1 MILGYQEQKEILEK
15 YNLKTPTSF
24 FIENKEQVSL
34 AVEKIGYPLVM
45 KISSRKHLH
54 RTEVG
59 GVVKDI
65 KSKEEAEEA
74 FITLSKVGDID
85 GIIAEEQI
93 KGVEF
98 IVGIKNDSSFGKGLM
113 LGSGGVM
120 VEVFNDVS
128 FRVLPIKSEDA
139 TEMIN
144 EIKGRKFLEGFRGN
158 EEVDKKIIVDFL
170 VSVSFLAEEEKCAEV
185 DFNPVI
191 INNKGAFV
199 CDVKIIV

>member
-1 MILGYQEQKEILEK
+1 MILGYREQKEVLEK
-15 YNLKTPTSF
+15 YNLETPNSF
-24 FIENKEQVSL
+24 FIEKKEQLSL
-34 AVEKIGYPLVM
+34 AIEKIGYPLVM
-45 KISSRKHLH
+45 KISSKKHLH

-59 GVVKDI
+59 GVFKDI
-65 KSKEEAEEA
+65 KSKKEAEEA
-74 FITLSKVGDID
+74 FDSLGEISEID
-85 GIIAEEQI
+85 GVVIEEQI

-98 IVGIKNDSSFGKGLM
+98 IVGVKDDPSFGKVLM

-128 FRVLPIKSEDA
+128 FRVLPIEREDA

-144 EIKGRKFLEGFRGN
+144 EIKGRKLLEGFRGN
-158 EEVDKKIIVDFL
+158 KAVDKKILNDFL
-170 VSVSFLAEEEKCAEV
+170 ISVSLLAEKENFKEI

-191 INNKGAFV
+191 VNSKGSFI

>member
-1 MILGYQEQKEILEK
+1 MILGYQEQKEILAK
-15 YNLKTPTSF
+15 YTLKTPRSF

-34 AVEKIGYPLVM
+34 AVEKIGFPLVM
-45 KISSRKHLH
+45 KISSREHLH

-59 GVVKDI
+59 GVFKDI
-65 KSKEEAEEA
+65 KSRKEAEEA
-74 FITLSKVGDID
+74 FTTLNEIREID
-85 GIIAEEQI
+85 GVVAEEQI
-93 KGVEF
+93 NGAEF
-98 IVGIKNDSSFGKGLM
+98 IVGIKNDPSFGKVLM

-139 TEMIN
+139 VEMIN
-144 EIKGRKFLEGFRGN
+144 EIKGRKFLEGFRGS
-158 EEVDKKIIVDFL
+158 EEVDKKTITDFL
-170 VSVSFLAEEEKCAEV
+170 VSVSSLAEEEKFSEV

-191 INNKGAFV
+191 VNKKGAFI

>member
-1 MILGYQEQKEILEK
+1 MILGYREQKEVLEK
-15 YNLKTPTSF
+15 YNLETPNSF
-24 FIENKEQVSL
+24 FIEKKEQLSL
-34 AVEKIGYPLVM
+34 AIEKIGYPLVM
-45 KISSRKHLH
+45 KISSKKHLH

-59 GVVKDI
+59 GVFKDI
-65 KSKEEAEEA
+65 KSKKDAEEA
-74 FITLSKVGDID
+74 FDSLGEISEID
-85 GIIAEEQI
+85 GVVIEEQI

-98 IVGIKNDSSFGKGLM
+98 IVGVKDDPSFGKVLM

-128 FRVLPIKSEDA
+128 FRVLPIEREDA

-144 EIKGRKFLEGFRGN
+144 EIKGRKLLEGFRGN
-158 EEVDKKIIVDFL
+158 KAVDKKILNDFL
-170 VSVSFLAEEEKCAEV
+170 ISVSLLAEKENFKEI

-191 INNKGAFV
+191 VNSKGSFI

>member
-1 MILGYQEQKEILEK
+1 MILGYQEQKEVLEK
-15 YNLKTPTSF
+15 YNLETPDSF
-24 FIENKEQVSL
+24 FIEKKEQLSL
-34 AVEKIGYPLVM
+34 AIEKIGYPLVM
-45 KISSRKHLH
+45 KISSKKHLH

-59 GVVKDI
+59 GVFKDI
-65 KSKEEAEEA
+65 KSEKEAEEA
-74 FITLSKVGDID
+74 FDSLSEISEID
-85 GIIAEEQI
+85 GVVVEEQI

-98 IVGIKNDSSFGKGLM
+98 IVGVKDDPSFGKVLM

-128 FRVLPIKSEDA
+128 FRVLPIEKEDA

-144 EIKGRKFLEGFRGN
+144 EIKGRKLLEGFRGN
-158 EEVDKKIIVDFL
+158 KAVDKKILNDFL
-170 VSVSFLAEEEKCAEV
+170 ISVSLLAEKEEFKEI

-191 INNKGAFV
+191 VNNKGSFI